1 MSKRHRKAKDMLSS
15 QRPNG
20 AHPEYG
26 VYDPDMFEA
35 PKGKKP
41 KGKHRRESH
50 KHKVAYYD

>member
-15 QRPNG
+15 QSPNG
-20 AHPEYG
+20 AQPEYG